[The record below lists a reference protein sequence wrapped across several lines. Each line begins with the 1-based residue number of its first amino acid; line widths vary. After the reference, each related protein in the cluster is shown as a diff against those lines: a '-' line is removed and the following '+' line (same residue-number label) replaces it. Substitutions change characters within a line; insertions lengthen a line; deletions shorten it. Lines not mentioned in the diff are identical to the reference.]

1 MRRALLASIG
11 SSRSFVR
18 VVYRRNSWQDAFRE
32 IAVSLH
38 LQGRQASMKVSKT
51 LTTKSKA
58 ALLLRG
64 GNPEPRVMLW
74 CLEQPFTMTTD
85 AGITAPSEVHWDRTG
100 CFRHPVRSVACRSQG
115 WVFMQEPTV
124 LERLQHPSAPALSP
138 SLLSPCSSQ

>member
-38 LQGRQASMKVSKT
+38 LQGRQASMKVSET

-64 GNPEPRVMLW
+64 GNPEPRMML
-74 CLEQPFTMTTD
+74 
-85 AGITAPSEVHWDRTG
+85 
-100 CFRHPVRSVACRSQG
+100 
-115 WVFMQEPTV
+115 
-124 LERLQHPSAPALSP
+124 
-138 SLLSPCSSQ
+138 